1 VVASD
6 WAPRLDRASGR
17 TCYVNRKTQAKRWT
31 LPDDDEVDSF
41 IAELL
46 NHRSGDS
53 GGGGG
58 GGAVRTSSGRGGG
71 SDSSDPE
78 LGVTEQ
84 LPPTFSDETS
94 DAAFDDADDAVLSVD
109 ELFDAVDIDHSGHIS
124 FEEFETFWQ
133 QRLRTIGDGIDD
145 GKLAQA
151 RSLFTDLDED
161 GSGLLDREEF
171 RVIMAEV
178 VAYDWTPRLDR
189 ASGRTF
195 YVNHKTQAKRWTL
208 PDDDEVDSFI
218 AELLNHRS
226 GDSGGGG
233 AVRTSSGRG
242 GGSDSSDPELHQRSQ
257 FEQGAQM
264 VVAAQSI
271 VVRKA
276 HKKGSAHVV
285 ELKQVRTTR
294 ENAERPICFDKPIQ

>member
-1 VVASD
+1 
-6 WAPRLDRASGR
+6 
-17 TCYVNRKTQAKRWT
+17 
-31 LPDDDEVDSF
+31 
-41 IAELL
+41 
-46 NHRSGDS
+46 
-53 GGGGG
+53 
-58 GGAVRTSSGRGGG
+58 
-71 SDSSDPE
+71 
-78 LGVTEQ
+78 
-84 LPPTFSDETS
+84 
-94 DAAFDDADDAVLSVD
+94 
-109 ELFDAVDIDHSGHIS
+109 VDIDHSGHIS

-294 ENAERPICFDKPIQ
+294 ENAERPTCFGHQ